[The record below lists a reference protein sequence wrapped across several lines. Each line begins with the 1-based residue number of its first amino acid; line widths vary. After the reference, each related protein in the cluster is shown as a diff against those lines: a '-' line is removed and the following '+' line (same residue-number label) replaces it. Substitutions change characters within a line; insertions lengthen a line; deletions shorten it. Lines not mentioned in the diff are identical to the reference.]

1 MSSKS
6 RLHSNIHR
14 LILSQALSKLGDN
27 FTEVALALFV
37 LAITHRNVAALGLV
51 LAMAYVPRIALGWA
65 VAGVIDRLP
74 KRSTLLV
81 SDIVRA
87 VLVASL
93 PVVHS
98 YVWTLIAVFLMYAFA
113 MVYQPI
119 LGGVQPQIAGDPS
132 VNAQSAARQ
141 ETYSAVADIGAYL
154 AVGATLFLW
163 GIAPAFWVDAS
174 TYLGA
179 ALLISAIRVDPALWA
194 SVRGG
199 TRDFWRQIGEGFQ
212 HLKDHRLVAQLVL
225 LTTALSM
232 AVASLNTLLAPLSR
246 DYWRVSS
253 SHYVWLVLS
262 MAVGNFVSGTVIERY
277 HIMDRGVP
285 RVLLATGFL
294 LTAVG
299 FGSVLLVN
307 VWWWGLPGLGLVG
320 VGNSLFGS
328 VIMVWVQNATPD
340 AVRTRVM
347 AIRGIGLGFGGA
359 LGAAGGGF
367 LGRVAGLGSAAP
379 VVVALW
385 LLLAAWTLASR
396 VLNTPLAE
404 GTAA

>member
-113 MVYQPI
+113 MVYLPI
-119 LGGVQPQIAGDPS
+119 LRGVQPQIAGDPS
-132 VNAQSAARQ
+132 INAQSAARQ
-141 ETYSAVADIGAYL
+141 ETYYAVADIGAYL
-154 AVGATLFLW
+154 AVAAILFIW

-179 ALLISAIRVDPALWA
+179 ALLISAIKVEKEIWIPGRSGAENFWQQIADGFEYISQNSGAKQLIMV
-194 SVRGG
+194 SVV
-199 TRDFWRQIGEGFQ
+199 IS
-212 HLKDHRLVAQLVL
+212 L
-225 LTTALSM
+225 

-246 DYWRVSS
+246 SIWHVSNN
-253 SHYVWLVLS
+253 HYVWLVL
-262 MAVGNFVSGTVIERY
+262 AIALGNMVSGIIIERY
-277 HIMDRGVP
+277 
-285 RVLLATGFL
+285 RVLERWGPRPLLVTGFL
-294 LTAVG
+294 LTAIG
-299 FGSVLLVN
+299 FGIVILVHDW
-307 VWWWGLPGLGLVG
+307 VIGAIGLGFAG
-320 VGNSLFGS
+320 AGNALYGFTI
-328 VIMVWVQNATPD
+328 VVWLQNATTG
-340 AVRTRVM
+340 AVRARVM
-347 AIRGIGLGFGGA
+347 AIRGIGIGLGGA
-359 LGAAGGGF
+359 IGAAGGGW
-367 LGRVAGLGSAAP
+367 LGRVAGLGSAVP

-396 VLNTPLAE
+396 VLNIPLAE
-404 GTAA
+404 GTKA